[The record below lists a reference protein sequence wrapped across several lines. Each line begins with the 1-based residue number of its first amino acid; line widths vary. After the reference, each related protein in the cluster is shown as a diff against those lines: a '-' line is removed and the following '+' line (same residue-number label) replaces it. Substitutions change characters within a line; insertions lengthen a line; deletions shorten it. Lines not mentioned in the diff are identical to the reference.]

1 MDFLHGEAFSLQNLL
16 SLAVGSL
23 CGIVG
28 GAMPGLS
35 SAGTLAI
42 LLPFT
47 LNMAPL
53 PAIALL
59 VAAYTGAQYGGSI
72 TATLFN
78 TPGAPESAVMTIDGF
93 ALSTAG
99 LARKGLLGALW
110 SGLIGG
116 LIGVA
121 FLVFFAPWLAHE
133 ALNFGPPEFAALAV
147 LGLTV
152 MASLGRGTAAKGF
165 LAGFFGMFIAMI
177 GLDPVSGSPRMTL
190 GLGDMIGGV
199 PLIPALIGL
208 FAISEALRLLLDEA
222 HKGSVSLAEQKRVGF
237 SISDFFATARY
248 IVVGSLVGV
257 FIGIKPGGGAT
268 IASWLAYS
276 AARGVA
282 PASERAKFGSGSL
295 AGLLAPEAADKATVG
310 AALIPLL
317 SLGIPASASGA
328 VVLGALELH
337 DLIPGPLLFANQP
350 DLIRDLFLALV
361 IANVFVFVLGRGVIE
376 ALIRVR
382 RFDTGILGIG
392 ILVMATLGA
401 YAFGGSPWD
410 VLVACA
416 LGVIGYFFQAAGI
429 PLAPVVLGMVIGP
442 LFEINFRRSLLLS
455 GDSLSIFFNRPVACG
470 LLVLSVVLFLLP
482 SLLRWWR
489 GRANGG
495 VAAFSEGGANSD
507 SVQFTRFRTRRP
519 RETTE

>member
-1 MDFLHGEAFSLQNLL
+1 MDFLHGDAFSLQNLL

-35 SAGTLAI
+35 TAGTLAI

-93 ALSTAG
+93 ALSSAG

-121 FLVFFAPWLAHE
+121 FLVFLAPWLAHE
-133 ALNFGPPEFAALAV
+133 ALSFGPPEFAMLAV

-152 MASLGRGTAAKGF
+152 MASLGRGTATKGF

-222 HKGSVSLAEQKRVGF
+222 HKGAVSLTEQQRVGF
-237 SISDFFATARY
+237 SLSDFFATARY
-248 IVVGSLVGV
+248 IIVGSLVGV

-328 VVLGALELH
+328 VLLGAFELH
-337 DLIPGPLLFANQP
+337 DLIPGPLLFTNQP

-361 IANVFVFVLGRGVIE
+361 IANVFVFVWGRGVIE

-382 RFDTGILGIG
+382 SFDTGILGIG

-410 VLVACA
+410 VLIACA

-470 LLVLSVVLFLLP
+470 LLILSVVLFVLP

-489 GRANGG
+489 GRSSGG
-495 VAAFSEGGANSD
+495 MERIARGQG
-507 SVQFTRFRTRRP
+507 
-519 RETTE
+519 

>member
-1 MDFLHGEAFSLQNLL
+1 MDLLTGHAFSIQNLI
-16 SLAVGSL
+16 SLLIGSF
-23 CGIVG
+23 CGIIG

-35 SAGTLAI
+35 TAGTLAL

-47 LNMAPL
+47 MNMEPL
-53 PAIALL
+53 PAIAIL

-93 ALSTAG
+93 ALSKLG

-110 SGLIGG
+110 AGLIGG

-121 FLVFFAPWLAHE
+121 FLVFLAPWLAAE
-133 ALNFGPPEFAALAV
+133 ALNFGPPEFTALAV

-152 MASLGRGTAAKGF
+152 MASLGRGSAVKGF
-165 LAGFFGMFIAMI
+165 LAGFFGMFISMI
-177 GLDPVSGSPRMTL
+177 GLDPINGTPRMTL

-208 FAISEALRLLLDEA
+208 FAVSESLRLLLADER
-222 HKGSVSLAEQKRVGF
+222 KGAVRLANQQRVGF
-237 SISDFFATARY
+237 TMSDFVSTLRY
-248 IVVGSLVGV
+248 VVVGSLVGV
-257 FIGIKPGGGAT
+257 FVGVKPGGGAT

-276 AARGVA
+276 AARAIA
-282 PASERAKFGSGSL
+282 PQKDRQKFGSGAL
-295 AGLLAPEAADKATVG
+295 GGLLAPEAADKATVG

-328 VVLGALELH
+328 VILGAFQLH
-337 DLIPGPLLFANQP
+337 DMIPGPLLFTNQP

-361 IANVFVFVLGRGVIE
+361 LANIAVFAVGRGMIE
-376 ALIRVR
+376 VLIRVR
-382 RFDTGILGIG
+382 SLDTGVLGIV
-392 ILVMATLGA
+392 ILIMSTLGA

-410 VLVACA
+410 VLIACL
-416 LGVIGYFFQAAGI
+416 LGAVGYAFQLSGI

-455 GDSLSIFFNRPVACG
+455 HDSFLIFVNRPVSCW
-470 LLVLSVVLFLLP
+470 LFVLSISLFLIP
-482 SLLRWWR
+482 T
-489 GRANGG
+489 
-495 VAAFSEGGANSD
+495 VF
-507 SVQFTRFRTRRP
+507 RFISSRKVR
-519 RETTE
+519 

>member
-1 MDFLHGEAFSLQNLL
+1 MDLLTGHAFSIQNLI
-16 SLAVGSL
+16 SLLIGSF

-35 SAGTLAI
+35 TAGTLAL

-47 LNMAPL
+47 MNMEPL
-53 PAIALL
+53 PAIVIL

-93 ALSTAG
+93 ALSKLG

-110 SGLIGG
+110 AGLIGG

-121 FLVFFAPWLAHE
+121 FLVFLAPWLAAE
-133 ALNFGPPEFAALAV
+133 ALNFGPPEFTALAV

-152 MASLGRGTAAKGF
+152 MASLGRGSAVKGF
-165 LAGFFGMFIAMI
+165 LAGFFGMFISMI
-177 GLDPVSGSPRMTL
+177 GLDPISGTPRMTL

-208 FAISEALRLLLDEA
+208 FAISESLRLLLADER
-222 HKGSVSLAEQKRVGF
+222 KGAVRLANQQRVGF
-237 SISDFFATARY
+237 TISDFVGTLRY
-248 IVVGSLVGV
+248 VVVGSLVGV
-257 FIGIKPGGGAT
+257 FVGVKPGGGAT

-276 AARGVA
+276 AARAIA
-282 PASERAKFGSGSL
+282 PQKDRQKFGSGAL
-295 AGLLAPEAADKATVG
+295 GGLLAPEAADKATVG

-328 VVLGALELH
+328 VILGAFQLH
-337 DLIPGPLLFANQP
+337 DMIPGPLLFTNQP
-350 DLIRDLFLALV
+350 DLIRDLFLTLV
-361 IANVFVFVLGRGVIE
+361 LANIAVFAVGRGMIE
-376 ALIRVR
+376 VLIRVR
-382 RFDTGILGIG
+382 SLDTGILGIA
-392 ILVMATLGA
+392 ILIMSTLGA

-410 VLVACA
+410 VLIACL
-416 LGVIGYFFQAAGI
+416 LGAVGYAFQLSGI
-429 PLAPVVLGMVIGP
+429 PLAPIVLGMVIGP

-455 GDSLSIFFNRPVACG
+455 HDSFLIFVNRPVSFW
-470 LLVLSVVLFLLP
+470 LFVLSISLFLIPAIFRLIP
-482 SLLRWWR
+482 S
-489 GRANGG
+489 
-495 VAAFSEGGANSD
+495 
-507 SVQFTRFRTRRP
+507 RTDR
-519 RETTE
+519 